1 MIIHV
6 LTANSCKKLNRSS
19 GPAKGGSYVCKTV
32 IAIFITNIAAKF
44 ITAGT
49 EGLSHH
55 TGVGTAHMS
64 TVTTGFY

>member
-19 GPAKGGSYVCKTV
+19 GAAKGGRYVCKTV
-32 IAIFITNIAAKF
+32 ITLFKANIAAKF

-49 EGLSHH
+49 
-55 TGVGTAHMS
+55 
-64 TVTTGFY
+64 